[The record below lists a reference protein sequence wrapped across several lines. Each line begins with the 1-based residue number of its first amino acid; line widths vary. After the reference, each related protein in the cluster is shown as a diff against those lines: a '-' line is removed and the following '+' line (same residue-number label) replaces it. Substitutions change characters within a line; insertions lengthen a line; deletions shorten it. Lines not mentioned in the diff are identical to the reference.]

1 MYENHLLRKN
11 YKRALTLAV
20 VALSEVCILVLGQT
34 TYLFFQATLL
44 STLVHSDLKTSY
56 YPSLRQ
62 FA

>member
-11 YKRALTLAV
+11 YKRAFTLAV

-34 TYLFFQATLL
+34 TYLFFQTTLL

-56 YPSLRQ
+56 YPSLRH